1 MKTKELILKEVQKK
15 GVIRTSDVVRLT
27 KISRQGAAKHLRE
40 LVAEGKLLKEGSTHN
55 AKYLPFSKS
64 KTAQSSREKPFSLTH
79 RLKGLEEDKVFS
91 DMARKLSLKRKLSDS
106 AFSIV
111 NYAFSEMLNNAIDH
125 SKGLSVR
132 VEVRFANGSLEFE
145 IRDKGIGTFESV
157 RKKFKLKNHLEAAEH
172 VLKGKQTTAPAQ
184 HSGQGIFF
192 TSRIADQFALESRKL
207 KLDVN
212 NEIHDVGLVDV
223 PWVRGAR
230 VTFRIKRKS
239 KKNLKALFDEYS
251 NSEYEFD
258 KTEIKIR
265 LTKPEGDYVSR
276 SEAKRLLFGLEKF
289 KRIVIDFKGVA
300 GVGQGFADEI
310 FRVFQ
315 KARPQIQ
322 IEPINM
328 LESVAFMVKR
338 ANAKKFTIKKN

>member
-1 MKTKELILKEVQKK
+1 MKTKELILKKVREK
-15 GVIRTSDVVRLT
+15 GAIRTSDVVRLT
-27 KISRQGAAKHLRE
+27 RISRQGAAKHLRE
-40 LVAEGKLLKEGSTHN
+40 LVADKKLLKEGSTHN
-55 AKYLPFSKS
+55 ARYLPFSKS
-64 KTAQSSREKPFSLTH
+64 KAVQTSQEKPFSAVYPV
-79 RLKGLEEDKVFS
+79 KGLEEDKVFAEA
-91 DMARKLSLKRKLSDS
+91 ARKIGLKKKLSDS

-125 SKGLSVR
+125 SKALSVR
-132 VEVRFANGSLEFE
+132 IEVKFAHGSLEFE
-145 IRDKGIGTFESV
+145 VRDKGIGTFESV
-157 RKKFKLKNHLEAAEH
+157 RKKFKFKNHLEAAEH
-172 VLKGKQTTAPAQ
+172 VLKGKQTTAPVR

-212 NEIHDVGLVDV
+212 NEIHDIGLVDI
-223 PWVRGAR
+223 PWVQGTR

-289 KRIVIDFKGVA
+289 KRIVIDFEGVV
-300 GVGQGFADEI
+300 GIGQGFADEI

-315 KARPQIQ
+315 KAHPEIQ
-322 IEPINM
+322 MEPTHM
-328 LESVAFMVKR
+328 SDSVSFMVKR
-338 ANAKKFTIKKN
+338 AQKE